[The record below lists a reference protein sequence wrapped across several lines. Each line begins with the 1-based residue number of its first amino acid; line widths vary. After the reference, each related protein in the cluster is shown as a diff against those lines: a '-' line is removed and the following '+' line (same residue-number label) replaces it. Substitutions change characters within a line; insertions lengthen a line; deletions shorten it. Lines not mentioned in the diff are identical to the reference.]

1 MTTPSEL
8 QEKGVK
14 LFQQKEYE
22 DAGPVF
28 EQAIAAY
35 QSAGQP
41 DMAAEMMVNLG
52 LVRRALGENDAALE
66 LMQAALQVFQQSG
79 DRKREAM
86 VLGNMGGV
94 FLALSDKEQ
103 AASAYRDAAEI
114 FDALGEKALHS
125 QTLIAIA
132 QMQMSERK
140 ISAAAATY
148 EAGLSE
154 LDQLTPSQKLLK
166 GLIGVRNRLTGGG
179 DSSGA

>member
-1 MTTPSEL
+1 MSTASEL
-8 QEKGVK
+8 QEKGVH

-35 QSAGQP
+35 QADQQP
-41 DMAAEMMVNLG
+41 EMAAEMMVNLG

-66 LMQAALQVFQQSG
+66 LMQAALEVFQQST

-94 FLALSDKEQ
+94 YLALSDKEQ

-114 FDALGEKALHS
+114 FDALGEKKLHGE
-125 QTLIAIA
+125 TLLAIA
-132 QMQMSERK
+132 QMQIGERR
-140 ISAAAATY
+140 IGDAAATY

-154 LDQLTPSQKLLK
+154 LDQLTASQKVLK
-166 GLIGVRNRLTGGG
+166 GLISVRNRLTGSGG
-179 DSSGA
+179 AI